1 VSDGDAGSAGLW
13 DHLADFRFGVFV
25 IALPEPLGARVEA
38 LRRRFD
44 PASARIAPPHISV
57 TQPLAEEPNDIG
69 RADLGALLA
78 EFPPFEIRVGPA
90 RAFPGSTVVYLAVE
104 PGEPVLAMRAAA
116 HATGLFRTD
125 LPYTEGFV
133 PHVTIREWL
142 GGASDAENG
151 AVASETDRAVDV
163 TTFRCD
169 SLELW
174 RPDGSGRFGPV
185 EEVALVG
192 P

>member
-1 VSDGDAGSAGLW
+1 MSGGDVGSAGLG

-25 IALPEPLGARVEA
+25 IALPEPFRAQVDA

-44 PASARIAPPHISV
+44 AASAAIAPPHISV

-104 PGEPVLAMRAAA
+104 PGEPILAMRAAA

-125 LPYTEGFV
+125 LAHTEGFV
-133 PHVTIREWL
+133 PHVTIREWPSK
-142 GGASDAENG
+142 ANENNRT
-151 AVASETDRAVDV
+151 VISEADRAVNV
-163 TTFRCD
+163 ARFPCD
-169 SLELW
+169 SVELW

-185 EEVALVG
+185 NQVALVG
-192 P
+192 S